1 MNTDNWVTIA
11 GFTTAGSLVAIGW
24 FVTGYLNRS
33 KDVALKRM
41 EYRLAALQ
49 GALPILFATGAPFA
63 QPGFAE
69 QLADV
74 RSKFQLYGSND
85 EIDAMERFISA
96 VERRDLQGANNALNN
111 LKPLVRTRIGRELNL
126 DT

>member
-111 LKPLVRTRIGRELNL
+111 LKPLVRTRIRRELNL